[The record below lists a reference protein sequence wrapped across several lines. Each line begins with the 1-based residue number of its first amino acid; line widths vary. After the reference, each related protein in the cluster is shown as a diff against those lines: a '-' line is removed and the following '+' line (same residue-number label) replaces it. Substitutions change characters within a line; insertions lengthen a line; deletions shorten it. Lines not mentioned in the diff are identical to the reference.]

1 MAVKRVPGNN
11 GRVGMLGVS
20 YDGWLV
26 VQALMDPHPAF
37 KAASPQASPADMWM
51 GDDFHHQGA
60 FRLSYGFEYAYEM
73 EHSKEFSTIF
83 PFGRADTYSWY
94 LELGGHSRASRAGV
108 QGCDSYVE

>member
-1 MAVKRVPGNN
+1 MI
-11 GRVGMLGVS
+11 GVS

-73 EHSKEFSTIF
+73 EHGKDFSTDL
-83 PFGRADTYSWY
+83 PVRPRRH
-94 LELGGHSRASRAGV
+94 LQLVSRTGPLSRVKPASL
-108 QGCDSYVE
+108 QGCDSDVE